1 MTDRIRPRLAVRGR
15 RSESTACPQGHEITG
30 YNALPPSGTRQQHR
44 NWKPGCRA
52 CMAAFQWAR
61 RHNLF
66 NDDPRVIARANE
78 LYASYQNR
86 PEGER

>member
-1 MTDRIRPRLAVRGR
+1 MTDRVRPKLAVRGR

-30 YNALPPSGTRQQHR
+30 YNALPRSDDPYGRRKPS
-44 NWKPGCRA
+44 CRA